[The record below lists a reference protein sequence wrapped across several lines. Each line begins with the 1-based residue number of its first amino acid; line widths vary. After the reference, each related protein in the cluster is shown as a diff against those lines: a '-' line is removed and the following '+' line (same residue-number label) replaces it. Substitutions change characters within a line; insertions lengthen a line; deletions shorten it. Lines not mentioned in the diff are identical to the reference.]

1 MHNQD
6 AAVQLV
12 VFEVGQRAYA
22 LRVEQVIEV
31 LRMVAIAPLPDTPPW
46 LAGMLNFRG
55 QVIPVMDLRTRLG
68 APRPQPDLN
77 TPIMVVTTGERMAGL
92 IADVVREV
100 ISLPVAAVR
109 APDTLTGQAQVV
121 ATIARVRERLV
132 ALLDLERLLLTHA
145 LDLPLALEAAR

>member
-92 IADVVREV
+92 
-100 ISLPVAAVR
+100 
-109 APDTLTGQAQVV
+109 
-121 ATIARVRERLV
+121 
-132 ALLDLERLLLTHA
+132 
-145 LDLPLALEAAR
+145 

>member
-1 MHNQD
+1 MHHQD

-31 LRMVAIAPLPDTPPW
+31 LRMVAISPLPDTPPW

-132 ALLDLERLLLTHA
+132 VLLDLERLLLTHA

>member
-1 MHNQD
+1 
-6 AAVQLV
+6 
-12 VFEVGQRAYA
+12 
-22 LRVEQVIEV
+22 
-31 LRMVAIAPLPDTPPW
+31 
-46 LAGMLNFRG
+46 
-55 QVIPVMDLRTRLG
+55 
-68 APRPQPDLN
+68 
-77 TPIMVVTTGERMAGL
+77 MVVTTGERMAGL